1 MNEYLCFMP
10 LYLDFTDCTDITADN
25 IDIIDNIGYK
35 RRWKLA
41 AYKRYNG
48 AADLN
53 SFIGEYSDK
62 APKYIPI
69 VGIVIGTDDI
79 SELLEADIAFPENFF
94 FTIDVDSDIITDVK
108 IMDNIS
114 SLAFKA
120 KILFRNINPET
131 YHLVIPAIRN
141 ILKDKD
147 SVMFE
152 SDYLSPASD
161 AGNTYLDINRADIR
175 KISDLCRYAIS
186 VTYNDNIENS
196 SDNGISHTNW
206 ELFRK
211 NGIFNMIR
219 LLRDYGFSEQEIAEC
234 TYHKF
239 YDFFGAGR

>member
-10 LYLDFTDCTDITADN
+10 LYLDFTDCTDITEDN

-35 RRWKLA
+35 RRWRLA

-48 AADLN
+48 AVDLN
-53 SFIGEYSDK
+53 SFICEYSDK
-62 APKYIPI
+62 APKYIPA
-69 VGIVIGTDDI
+69 VGIVIGTEDI
-79 SELLEADIAFPENFF
+79 SELLEADISFPENFF
-94 FTIDVDSDIITDVK
+94 FTIDVDIDLITDVK

-114 SLAFKA
+114 SLVLKA
-120 KILFRNINPET
+120 KILFRNIRPET
-131 YHLVIPAIRN
+131 YHLVIPAIRD

-161 AGNTYLDINRADIR
+161 AGNTYLDINKADIR
-175 KISDLCRYAIS
+175 KISELRRYAIS
-186 VTYNDNIENS
+186 VMYNDTIENC
-196 SDNGISHTNW
+196 SDNEIVTADW
-206 ELFRK
+206 EIFRK
-211 NGIFNMIR
+211 KGIFNMIR
-219 LLRDYGFSEQEIAEC
+219 LLRDYGLSEQEIAEC